1 MRGEP
6 PPCPIRPYDDG
17 MHRRT
22 LLSGAAVAA
31 LLAVTGCSGEE
42 EPDAPT
48 PQERLAAAQAKIEET
63 DALTIALTS
72 TGVPNDVNG
81 VQSATGTGV
90 IEDDVV
96 KFEGEFQ
103 GRVSGVT
110 ATAGVLAIGDETYMK
125 LFTPDYAPVNL
136 DELGA
141 PNPTSFFEPETGIA
155 SLIGATTDIEEKG
168 QSREGRDI
176 LTEITGTLPGE
187 KVEALLMLGGPDT
200 EFDVAYGLTADDE
213 LRRAVLSG
221 EFYEG
226 TESTYTL
233 IVTDYGSPIE
243 IESPRS

>member
-1 MRGEP
+1 
-6 PPCPIRPYDDG
+6 

-96 KFEGEFQ
+96 KFEEF
-103 GRVSGVT
+103 R
-110 ATAGVLAIGDETYMK
+110 
-125 LFTPDYAPVNL
+125 
-136 DELGA
+136 
-141 PNPTSFFEPETGIA
+141 
-155 SLIGATTDIEEKG
+155 
-168 QSREGRDI
+168 
-176 LTEITGTLPGE
+176 
-187 KVEALLMLGGPDT
+187 GGSA
-200 EFDVAYGLTADDE
+200 E
-213 LRRAVLSG
+213 
-221 EFYEG
+221 
-226 TESTYTL
+226 
-233 IVTDYGSPIE
+233 
-243 IESPRS
+243 